1 LGASSSSSSPG
12 RGRKIKAKPAGKRP
26 SGARRSTSR
35 GAGGAISIAATLSMR
50 RADRTPVGGNR
61 IDLLEAIDR
70 CGSIS
75 GAARAVGIS
84 YKTAWDA
91 MDAMNNA
98 SEKPLVLRAA
108 GGVGGGGTILTEDG
122 KETVRLYRAL
132 QGEHQR
138 FLGRLEGRLGDVGRL
153 YSLLRRV
160 TMRVSA
166 RNVFPGMV
174 KEVRKGAV
182 STEVTLGLFGGETLC
197 SVITNESAGVLGLK
211 PGLEAYALFK
221 ASAVILGKDLHNAKV
236 SARNLLCGTVSRV
249 VHGPVN
255 AEVSVSLEGGTVLTA
270 IVTEE
275 SAKSLGLASGDPVC
289 ALVKASSV
297 ILGVDA

>member
-1 LGASSSSSSPG
+1 
-12 RGRKIKAKPAGKRP
+12 
-26 SGARRSTSR
+26 
-35 GAGGAISIAATLSMR
+35 MR
-50 RADRTPVGGNR
+50 RADRTLVGGNR

-75 GAARAVGIS
+75 GAAREVGIS

-91 MDAMNNA
+91 VDAMNNA
-98 SEKPLVLRAA
+98 AGKPLVLRAV
-108 GGVGGGGTILTEDG
+108 GGVGGGGTMLTEEG
-122 KETVRLYRAL
+122 KETVRLYRVL

-138 FLGRLEGRLGDVGRL
+138 FIGRLEGRLGDVGRL

-166 RNVFPGMV
+166 RNVFLGKV

-182 STEVTLGLFGGETLC
+182 NTEVTIGLPGGEILC

-211 PGLEAYALFK
+211 PGLEAYAFFK

-236 SARNLLCGTVSRV
+236 SARNLLCGTVSRI

-255 AEVSVSLEGGTVLTA
+255 AEVTVDLPGGSVLTA
-270 IVTEE
+270 IITEE
-275 SAKSLGLASGDPVC
+275 SANRLLLANGDHVC

-297 ILGVDA
+297 ILGLDA

>member
-1 LGASSSSSSPG
+1 
-12 RGRKIKAKPAGKRP
+12 
-26 SGARRSTSR
+26 
-35 GAGGAISIAATLSMR
+35 M
-50 RADRTPVGGNR
+50 VGGNR

-91 MDAMNNA
+91 VDAMNNA
-98 SEKPLVLRAA
+98 AEKPLVLRAV
-108 GGVGGGGTILTEDG
+108 GGVGGGGTMLTEEG
-122 KETVRLYRAL
+122 KETVLLYRVL

-138 FLGRLEGRLGDVGRL
+138 FIERLEGRLGDVGRL

-160 TMRVSA
+160 AMRISA
-166 RNVFPGMV
+166 RNVFLGKV

-182 STEVTLGLFGGETLC
+182 STEVTIEMKGGETLC
-197 SVITNESAGVLGLK
+197 SVITNESAKVMGLA
-211 PGLEAYALFK
+211 PGMEAYAFFK
-221 ASAVILGKDLHNAKV
+221 ASSVIVGKDLHNAKV
-236 SARNLLCGTVSRV
+236 SARNVLCGKVSRV

-255 AEVSVSLEGGTVLTA
+255 AEVTVDLPGGTVLTA
-270 IVTEE
+270 IVTEG
-275 SAKSLGLASGDPVC
+275 SANRLLLANGDHVC

-297 ILGVDA
+297 ILGIDA

>member
-1 LGASSSSSSPG
+1 
-12 RGRKIKAKPAGKRP
+12 
-26 SGARRSTSR
+26 
-35 GAGGAISIAATLSMR
+35 MR
-50 RADRTPVGGNR
+50 RADRTLVGGNR

-91 MDAMNNA
+91 VDAMNNA
-98 SEKPLVLRAA
+98 AEKPLVLRA
-108 GGVGGGGTILTEDG
+108 VGGTGGGSTMLTEEG
-122 KETVRLYRAL
+122 KETIQLYRVL

-138 FLGRLEGRLGDVGRL
+138 FIGRLEGRLGDVGRL

-160 TMRVSA
+160 AMRISA
-166 RNVFPGMV
+166 RNVFLGKV

-182 STEVTLGLFGGETLC
+182 NTEVTIGLSGGETLC
-197 SVITNESAGVLGLK
+197 SVITNESVRALGLK
-211 PGLEAYALFK
+211 PGMEAYAFFK

-236 SARNLLCGTVSRV
+236 SARNLLCGTVSRI

-255 AEVSVSLEGGTVLTA
+255 AEVSVSLEGGAVLTA
-270 IVTEE
+270 IVTEG
-275 SAKSLGLASGDPVC
+275 SANRLLLADGDHVC

-297 ILGVDA
+297 ILGLDA

>member
-1 LGASSSSSSPG
+1 
-12 RGRKIKAKPAGKRP
+12 
-26 SGARRSTSR
+26 
-35 GAGGAISIAATLSMR
+35 MR
-50 RADRTPVGGNR
+50 RADRTLVGGNR

-75 GAARAVGIS
+75 GAAREVGIS

-91 MDAMNNA
+91 VDAMNNA
-98 SEKPLVLRAA
+98 AEKALVLRGA
-108 GGVGGGGTILTEDG
+108 GGVGGGGTILTEHG
-122 KETVRLYRAL
+122 KDTVGLYRVL

-138 FLGRLEGRLGDVGRL
+138 FIDRLEGHLGDVGRL

-160 TMRVSA
+160 SMRVSA
-166 RNVFPGMV
+166 QNVFHGKV
-174 KEVRKGAV
+174 REVRKGSV
-182 STEVTLGLFGGETLC
+182 STEVTLGMKGGETLC

-211 PGLEAYALFK
+211 PGVEAYAFFK

-236 SARNLLCGTVSRV
+236 SARNVLCGTVIRV
-249 VHGPVN
+249 AHGPVN
-255 AEVSVSLEGGTVLTA
+255 AEVTVDLLGGNVLTA
-270 IVTEE
+270 IVTEG
-275 SAKSLGLASGDPVC
+275 SANRLLLAKGDPIW

>member
-1 LGASSSSSSPG
+1 
-12 RGRKIKAKPAGKRP
+12 
-26 SGARRSTSR
+26 
-35 GAGGAISIAATLSMR
+35 MR
-50 RADRTPVGGNR
+50 RADRTFVGRDRVG
-61 IDLLEAIDR
+61 LLEAIDR

-75 GAARAVGIS
+75 GAAREVGIS

-91 MDAMNNA
+91 VDAMNNA
-98 SEKPLVLRAA
+98 AETPLVSRSV
-108 GGVGGGGTILTEDG
+108 GGVGGGGTMLTEEG
-122 KETVRLYRAL
+122 KETVRLYRVL

-138 FLGRLEGRLGDVGRL
+138 FIDRLEGRLGDVGRL

-166 RNVFPGMV
+166 RNVFLGKV

-182 STEVTLGLFGGETLC
+182 STEVILGMKGGETLC
-197 SVITNESAGVLGLK
+197 SVITNESARVLGLK
-211 PGLEAYALFK
+211 PEMEAYAFFK

-236 SARNLLCGTVSRV
+236 SARNLLCGTVSRI

-255 AEVSVSLEGGTVLTA
+255 AEVTLDLPGGSVLTA

-275 SAKSLGLASGDPVC
+275 SAKRLLLVNGDHVC

-297 ILGVDA
+297 ILGIDA

>member
-1 LGASSSSSSPG
+1 V
-12 RGRKIKAKPAGKRP
+12 RGRKIKGNPGGKRA
-26 SGARRSTSR
+26 SGARRPTPR
-35 GAGGAISIAATLSMR
+35 GADAVVSIAATLAMR
-50 RADRTPVGGNR
+50 WADRTLVGGNR

-91 MDAMNNA
+91 VDAMNNA
-98 SEKPLVLRAA
+98 AEKPIVLRAV
-108 GGVGGGGTILTEDG
+108 GGIGGGGTMLTEEG
-122 KETVRLYRAL
+122 KEAVRLYRDL

-138 FLGRLEGRLGDVGRL
+138 FIGRLEERLGNVGRL

-166 RNVFPGMV
+166 RNVFLGKV

-182 STEVTLGLFGGETLC
+182 STEVTLGLKGGETLC
-197 SVITNESAGVLGLK
+197 SVITNESARVLGLK
-211 PGLEAYALFK
+211 PGIEAYAFFK
-221 ASAVILGKDLHNAKV
+221 ASAVILGKDLHNAKI
-236 SARNLLCGTVSRV
+236 SARNLLCGTVSRI

-255 AEVSVSLEGGTVLTA
+255 AEVSVSLQGGTVLTA
-270 IVTEE
+270 VVTDE
-275 SAKSLGLASGDPVC
+275 SAKSLKLATGDHIC
-289 ALVKASSV
+289 ALVKASGV
-297 ILGVDA
+297 ILGLDA